1 MCCTSCRLRRSS
13 SKSSVAVSSHCKSAR
28 NSVSGCSGCA
38 NTAINRRNTNWN
50 RRCASNGG
58 RTGTGGCS
66 PMTSFNSGTRSII
79 SPPFGPNAW
88 RNASRQMASSSS
100 SLPRSGRT
108 RLPVSGCRNPDKSG
122 GGCRGPEGPRGRRDD
137 WVLGVGR
144 SDERVVGVVWR
155 VMLGCGWSV
164 LLTSFLEQLHAVV
177 ISDHFLEVVEEL
189 EDGKSLFRGPVR
201 GNGEGDREQQ
211 AGRSGRF
218 HDLVFR
224 RLRARCSARSRASL
238 ARYESP
244 SMTTISE
251 LWTRRSTKET
261 TQAAFGNTSLH
272 STKGR
277 FVVT

>member
-1 MCCTSCRLRRSS
+1 LRRGGCLCGR
-13 SKSSVAVSSHCKSAR
+13 AQ
-28 NSVSGCSGCA
+28 SGQSRVDNLAMSRG
-38 NTAINRRNTNWN
+38 NRDQI
-50 RRCASNGG
+50 RRQSPPPKLGT
-58 RTGTGGCS
+58 RTGAQKKTNQSGLINAITVDAVGAYEKLRTAVLCAEPVGC
-66 PMTSFNSGTRSII
+66 
-79 SPPFGPNAW
+79 
-88 RNASRQMASSSS
+88 
-100 SLPRSGRT
+100 
-108 RLPVSGCRNPDKSG
+108 VSGCRNPDKSG

-238 ARYESP
+238 ARYELP
-244 SMTTISE
+244 SMTTISKF
-251 LWTRRSTKET
+251 WTGRSTKET
-261 TQAAFGNTSLH
+261 TQAASGNTSLH

-277 FVVT
+277 FVVTTVLFCS

>member
-1 MCCTSCRLRRSS
+1 MPQAC
-13 SKSSVAVSSHCKSAR
+13 AVLY
-28 NSVSGCSGCA
+28 
-38 NTAINRRNTNWN
+38 
-50 RRCASNGG
+50 
-58 RTGTGGCS
+58 RTG
-66 PMTSFNSGTRSII
+66 
-79 SPPFGPNAW
+79 
-88 RNASRQMASSSS
+88 
-100 SLPRSGRT
+100 
-108 RLPVSGCRNPDKSG
+108 VSGCRNPDKSG
-122 GGCRGPEGPRGRRDD
+122 GGCRGPEGPPEVVETTGY
-137 WVLGVGR
+137 LGVGR
-144 SDERVVGVVWR
+144 SDERLVWVVWR
-155 VMLGCGWSV
+155 VMRLIGCGWSV
-164 LLTSFLEQLHAVV
+164 LLTSLLEQLHAVV

-201 GNGEGDREQQ
+201 GDGEGGREQQ
-211 AGRSGRF
+211 AGRSGWF

-277 FVVT
+277 FVVTTVLFFS